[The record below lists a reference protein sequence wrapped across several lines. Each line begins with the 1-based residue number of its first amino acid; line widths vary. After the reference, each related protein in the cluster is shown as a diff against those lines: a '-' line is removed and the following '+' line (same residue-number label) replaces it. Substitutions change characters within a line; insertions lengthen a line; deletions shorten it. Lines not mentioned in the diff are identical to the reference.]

1 MKCSYLAACALLL
14 ALPALAQTQSAQSQS
29 SQPQSSQPQSSQS
42 QSSQSS
48 QPQSASGGATAS
60 RGSVPVQ
67 QGQTRQQKFDQLD
80 TNHNGMISRAE
91 AEASPE
97 LVLIFVDTDTNS
109 DGSISAV
116 EFQVVPLAQPDGTQ
130 VK

>member
-1 MKCSYLAACALLL
+1 M
-14 ALPALAQTQSAQSQS
+14 
-29 SQPQSSQPQSSQS
+29 
-42 QSSQSS
+42 
-48 QPQSASGGATAS
+48 
-60 RGSVPVQ
+60 Q
-67 QGQTRQQKFDQLD
+67 QGQTRTQKFDQLD
-80 TNHNGMISRAE
+80 KNHDGTISRAE

-97 LVLIFVDTDTNS
+97 LVLIFVDTDTNA